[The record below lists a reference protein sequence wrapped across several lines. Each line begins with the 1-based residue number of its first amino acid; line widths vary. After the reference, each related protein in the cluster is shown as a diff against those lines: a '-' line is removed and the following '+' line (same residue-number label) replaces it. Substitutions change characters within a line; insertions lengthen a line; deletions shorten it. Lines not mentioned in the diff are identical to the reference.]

1 MNLIDL
7 KLKFAKISNTA
18 FVFLKKNKPIFIDR
32 IKKIKSTI
40 PISKN
45 SISEKKLL
53 VTSILATIFF
63 LWILSYPFISLDID
77 KKNAFLEVK
86 KGDNI
91 TQVANKLV
99 KKNILSNIFRFKLLA
114 KLSNRSESIKS
125 GHYYLYYDISPNE
138 LLTLLENG
146 EGVLYPITFIE
157 GTTLQENLEKLK
169 NNKLLT
175 NVDSYNSIN
184 KLKINLGIQEKL
196 LEGLFFPDTYYFYE
210 GTPGIDILKESHK
223 LMLQKLN
230 NAWKN
235 KTPNL
240 PYKNKYEALIV
251 ASIIEKELGSRDE
264 ASLIAG
270 VFVNRLR
277 VGMPLQSDP
286 TVIYGMQDQF
296 EGNIT
301 KQDLMRDTIY
311 NTYTRNGLPPSPIC
325 LPGFDTIEAALNP
338 AETNA
343 FYFVAKG
350 DNKTHHFSNTLKE
363 HNKAVRKYQR

>member
-18 FVFLKKNKPIFIDR
+18 FVFLKKNKPFFIDR
-32 IKKIKSTI
+32 IKKIKSII

-45 SISEKKLL
+45 SISEKKLS
-53 VTSILATIFF
+53 VTGILAAIFF
-63 LWILSYPFISLDID
+63 LWVLSYPFISLDVD

-86 KGDNI
+86 KGDNL

-196 LEGLFFPDTYYFYE
+196 LEGLFF
-210 GTPGIDILKESHK
+210 
-223 LMLQKLN
+223 
-230 NAWKN
+230 
-235 KTPNL
+235 
-240 PYKNKYEALIV
+240 
-251 ASIIEKELGSRDE
+251 
-264 ASLIAG
+264 
-270 VFVNRLR
+270 
-277 VGMPLQSDP
+277 
-286 TVIYGMQDQF
+286 
-296 EGNIT
+296 
-301 KQDLMRDTIY
+301 
-311 NTYTRNGLPPSPIC
+311 
-325 LPGFDTIEAALNP
+325 
-338 AETNA
+338 
-343 FYFVAKG
+343 
-350 DNKTHHFSNTLKE
+350 
-363 HNKAVRKYQR
+363 

>member
-18 FVFLKKNKPIFIDR
+18 FVFLKKNKPIFINR

-53 VTSILATIFF
+53 VTGILAAIFF
-63 LWILSYPFISLDID
+63 LWILSYPFISLDVD

-86 KGDNI
+86 KGDNL

-157 GTTLQENLEKLK
+157 GTTLQENLAKLK

-184 KLKINLGIQEKL
+184 KLKK
-196 LEGLFFPDTYYFYE
+196 
-210 GTPGIDILKESHK
+210 
-223 LMLQKLN
+223 QKLQ
-230 NAWKN
+230 
-235 KTPNL
+235 T
-240 PYKNKYEALIV
+240 
-251 ASIIEKELGSRDE
+251 
-264 ASLIAG
+264 
-270 VFVNRLR
+270 
-277 VGMPLQSDP
+277 
-286 TVIYGMQDQF
+286 
-296 EGNIT
+296 
-301 KQDLMRDTIY
+301 
-311 NTYTRNGLPPSPIC
+311 
-325 LPGFDTIEAALNP
+325 
-338 AETNA
+338 
-343 FYFVAKG
+343 
-350 DNKTHHFSNTLKE
+350 SNFFGIPW
-363 HNKAVRKYQR
+363 Y

>member
-1 MNLIDL
+1 M
-7 KLKFAKISNTA
+7 TG
-18 FVFLKKNKPIFIDR
+18 
-32 IKKIKSTI
+32 
-40 PISKN
+40 
-45 SISEKKLL
+45 
-53 VTSILATIFF
+53 ILAAIFF
-63 LWILSYPFISLDID
+63 LWTLSYPFISLDVD

-223 LMLQKLN
+223 LMFCLLYTSD
-230 NAWKN
+230 A
-235 KTPNL
+235 
-240 PYKNKYEALIV
+240 A
-251 ASIIEKELGSRDE
+251 DE
-264 ASLIAG
+264 
-270 VFVNRLR
+270 
-277 VGMPLQSDP
+277 
-286 TVIYGMQDQF
+286 
-296 EGNIT
+296 
-301 KQDLMRDTIY
+301 
-311 NTYTRNGLPPSPIC
+311 
-325 LPGFDTIEAALNP
+325 
-338 AETNA
+338 
-343 FYFVAKG
+343 
-350 DNKTHHFSNTLKE
+350 
-363 HNKAVRKYQR
+363 